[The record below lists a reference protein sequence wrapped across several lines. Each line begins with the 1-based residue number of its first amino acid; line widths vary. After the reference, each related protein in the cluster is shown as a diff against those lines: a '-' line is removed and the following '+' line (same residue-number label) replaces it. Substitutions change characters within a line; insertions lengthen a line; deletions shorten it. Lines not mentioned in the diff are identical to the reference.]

1 MDMYTH
7 VARSFFFERPHLS
20 LALLTIQAHIWAPFK
35 VVHVLGFKLLP
46 PVAVTTGTATI
57 GRGVAAR
64 EALLL
69 AACAHWLRPCLKH
82 HINSI

>member
-46 PVAVTTGTATI
+46 PVAVTTGAATI
-57 GRGVAAR
+57 GAGVAAR

-69 AACAHWLRPCLKH
+69 AACAQRLRPC
-82 HINSI
+82 

>member
-35 VVHVLGFKLLP
+35 VVHVVGLKHLP
-46 PVAVTTGTATI
+46 PIAVTTGTATI
-57 GRGVAAR
+57 GSGVAAC

-69 AACAHWLRPCLKH
+69 AVCAH
-82 HINSI
+82 